1 MSSTRELPLFP
12 LNTVLFP
19 GGPLALRIFEPRYLD
34 LVSRCLKEGRGF
46 GVLRLD
52 AGREAGGP
60 ADFSDTGTEARI
72 VDFSR
77 LEDGL
82 LGITCLGQ
90 ERIRVL
96 EAWREPDGLNV
107 GLVEDLAPDPHIE
120 VPEEY
125 AFMEEI
131 LQRILP
137 ELGEAY
143 AVVPQRFGD
152 AAWVGNRLSEMLPL
166 ETTDKQVLLAMDDP
180 LVRLEALAEAVR
192 QMKE

>member
-1 MSSTRELPLFP
+1 MSATRELPLFP
-12 LNTVLFP
+12 LNSVLFP

-34 LVSRCLKEGRGF
+34 LVSRCMREGSGF

-77 LEDGL
+77 LDDGL

-96 EAWREPDGLNV
+96 EAWRQPDGLNV
-107 GLVEDLAPDPHIE
+107 GLVEDLPPDPGVA

-137 ELGEAY
+137 ELGETY
-143 AVVPQRFGD
+143 AAIPQRFGD
-152 AAWVGNRLSEMLPL
+152 AAWLGNRLSEMLPL
-166 ETTDKQVLLAMDDP
+166 ETADKQLLLEMTDP
-180 LVRLEALAEAVR
+180 LARLEALAEVVR
-192 QMKE
+192 QMKD

>member
-1 MSSTRELPLFP
+1 MNATRELALFP

-46 GVLRLD
+46 GVVRLD

-60 ADFSDTGTEARI
+60 ADFSDLGTEARI

-90 ERIRVL
+90 QRFRVL
-96 EAWREPDGLNV
+96 EAWRQPDGLNV
-107 GLVEDLAPDPHIE
+107 GRVEDLPADPP
-120 VPEEY
+120 VALPAEY

-131 LQRILP
+131 LRRILP
-137 ELGEAY
+137 ELGALYES
-143 AVVPQRFGD
+143 VPRHFGD
-152 AAWVGNRLSEMLPL
+152 AAWVGHRLSEMLPL
-166 ETTDKQVLLAMDDP
+166 ETVDKQALLEMDDP
-180 LVRLEALAEAVR
+180 VARMAELAAIVRR
-192 QMKE
+192 MKE

>member
-52 AGREAGGP
+52 AGRESGGP

-107 GLVEDLAPDPHIE
+107 GLVEDLPPDPHIE
-120 VPEEY
+120 VPEDY

-166 ETTDKQVLLAMDDP
+166 ETTDKQVLLEMADP
-180 LVRLEALAEAVR
+180 LARLEALAEAVR

>member
-1 MSSTRELPLFP
+1 MTATRELPLFP

-96 EAWREPDGLNV
+96 EAWRQPDGLNV
-107 GLVEDLAPDPHIE
+107 GLVQDLPPDPGVA

-137 ELGEAY
+137 ELGETY
-143 AVVPQRFGD
+143 AVVPRRFGD

-166 ETTDKQVLLAMDDP
+166 ETAEKQVLLEMNDP
-180 LVRLEALAEAVR
+180 VDRLATLAEVVQ

>member
-1 MSSTRELPLFP
+1 MSATRELPLFP
-12 LNTVLFP
+12 LNSVLFP

-34 LVSRCLKEGRGF
+34 LVSRCMREGSGF

-77 LEDGL
+77 LDDGL

-96 EAWREPDGLNV
+96 EAWRQPDGLNV
-107 GLVEDLAPDPHIE
+107 GRVEDLPPDPGVA

-137 ELGEAY
+137 ELGETY
-143 AVVPQRFGD
+143 AAIPQRFGD
-152 AAWVGNRLSEMLPL
+152 AAWLGNRLSEMLPL
-166 ETTDKQVLLAMDDP
+166 ETADKQLLRERTDP
-180 LVRLEALAEAVR
+180 LARLEALAEVVR
-192 QMKE
+192 QRKD

>member
-1 MSSTRELPLFP
+1 MSATRELPLFP
-12 LNTVLFP
+12 LNSVLFP

-34 LVSRCLKEGRGF
+34 LVSRCLKEGSGF
-46 GVLRLD
+46 GVVRLD

-96 EAWREPDGLNV
+96 EAWRQPDGLNV
-107 GLVEDLAPDPHIE
+107 GLVEDLPPDPRLA

-137 ELGEAY
+137 ELGEGY
-143 AVVPQRFGD
+143 ALVPQRFGD

-166 ETTDKQVLLAMDDP
+166 ETEDKQVLLEMTDP
-180 LVRLEALAEAVR
+180 AARLEALAEVVR

>member
-1 MSSTRELPLFP
+1 MSATRELPLFP

-34 LVSRCLKEGRGF
+34 MVSRCLKEGRGF

-52 AGREAGGP
+52 AGREAGGT

-77 LEDGL
+77 LDDGL

-90 ERIRVL
+90 ERFRVL
-96 EAWREPDGLNV
+96 EAWRQPDGLNV
-107 GLVEDLAPDPHIE
+107 GLVEDLAPDPGIA
-120 VPEEY
+120 VPEEF

-137 ELGEAY
+137 ELGETY
-143 AVVPQRFGD
+143 AAVPRRFGD
-152 AAWVGNRLSEMLPL
+152 AAWVGNRLAEMLPL
-166 ETTDKQVLLAMDDP
+166 ETIDKQALLEMNDP
-180 LVRLEALAEAVR
+180 AERLEALAEVVR

>member
-1 MSSTRELPLFP
+1 MSATRELPLFP

-60 ADFSDTGTEARI
+60 ADFSDIGTEARI

-77 LEDGL
+77 LDDGL

-90 ERIRVL
+90 ERVRVL
-96 EAWREPDGLNV
+96 EAWRQPDGLNV
-107 GLVEDLAPDPHIE
+107 GLVEDLAPDPGIA
-120 VPEEY
+120 VPEEFT
-125 AFMEEI
+125 FMEEI

-137 ELGEAY
+137 ELGETY
-143 AVVPQRFGD
+143 AAVPQRFGD
-152 AAWVGNRLSEMLPL
+152 AAWVGNRLAEMLPL
-166 ETTDKQVLLAMDDP
+166 ETIDKQALLEMNDP
-180 LVRLEALAEAVR
+180 AARLEALAEVVR

>member
-1 MSSTRELPLFP
+1 MSPTRELPLFP

-19 GGPLALRIFEPRYLD
+19 GGPLSLRIFEPRYLD
-34 LVSRCLKEGRGF
+34 LVSRCLKEGGGF
-46 GVLRLD
+46 GVVRLD

-60 ADFSDTGTEARI
+60 VDFSETGTEARI
-72 VDFSR
+72 VDFTR
-77 LEDGL
+77 LDDGL

-90 ERIRVL
+90 QRIRVV
-96 EAWREPDGLNV
+96 EAWRQPDGLNV
-107 GLVEDLAPDPHIE
+107 GRVEDLPPDPALA
-120 VPEEY
+120 VPEEF

-137 ELGEAY
+137 ELGDAY
-143 AVVPQRFGD
+143 AAVPQRFGD

-166 ETTDKQVLLAMDDP
+166 EATDKQVLLEMDDP
-180 LVRLEALAEAVR
+180 LARLEALAEAVR

>member
-1 MSSTRELPLFP
+1 MSATRELPLFP

-60 ADFSDTGTEARI
+60 ADFSDIGTEARI

-77 LEDGL
+77 LDDGL

-90 ERIRVL
+90 ERVRVL
-96 EAWREPDGLNV
+96 EAWRQPDGLNV
-107 GLVEDLAPDPHIE
+107 GLVEDLAPDPGIA
-120 VPEEY
+120 VPEEFT
-125 AFMEEI
+125 FMEEI

-137 ELGEAY
+137 ELGETY
-143 AVVPQRFGD
+143 AAVPQRFGD
-152 AAWVGNRLSEMLPL
+152 AAWVGNRLAEMLPL
-166 ETTDKQVLLAMDDP
+166 ETIDKQALLEMNDP
-180 LVRLEALAEAVR
+180 AERLEALAEVVR

>member
-1 MSSTRELPLFP
+1 MSTTRELPLFP

-52 AGREAGGP
+52 AGRESGGP
-60 ADFSDTGTEARI
+60 ADFSDIGTEARI

-90 ERIRVL
+90 ERFRVL
-96 EAWREPDGLNV
+96 EAWRQPDGLNV
-107 GLVEDLAPDPHIE
+107 GRVEDLPPDPTVA

-125 AFMEEI
+125 DFMGEI

-137 ELGEAY
+137 ELGESY

-152 AAWVGNRLSEMLPL
+152 AAWLGNRLSEMLPL
-166 ETTDKQVLLAMDDP
+166 ETIDKQALLEMDDP
-180 LVRLEALAEAVR
+180 VARLAALAEIIQ

>member
-1 MSSTRELPLFP
+1 MSGSRELPLFP

-19 GGPLALRIFEPRYLD
+19 GGPLSLRIFEPRYLD
-34 LVSRCLKEGRGF
+34 LVSRCLREGTGF
-46 GVLRLD
+46 GVVRLD
-52 AGREAGGP
+52 AGPEAGGP

-72 VDFSR
+72 VDFTR
-77 LEDGL
+77 LDDGL

-90 ERIRVL
+90 QRFRVV
-96 EAWREPDGLNV
+96 EAWRQADGLNI
-107 GLVEDLAPDPHIE
+107 GRVEDLPPDPAMA
-120 VPEEY
+120 VPEEF

-137 ELGEAY
+137 ELGETY
-143 AVVPQRFGD
+143 AVVPQGFGD

-166 ETTDKQVLLAMDDP
+166 ETEDKQVLLEMNDP
-180 LVRLEALAEAVR
+180 AARLEALAEVVR

>member
-1 MSSTRELPLFP
+1 MSTTRELPLFP
-12 LNTVLFP
+12 LNSVLFP

-34 LVSRCLKEGRGF
+34 LVSLCLKEGRGF
-46 GVLRLD
+46 GVVRLD

-77 LEDGL
+77 LDDGL

-90 ERIRVL
+90 GRFRVL
-96 EAWREPDGLNV
+96 EAWRQPDGLNV
-107 GLVEDLAPDPHIE
+107 GLVEDLPPDPPVA

-125 AFMEEI
+125 RFMGEI

-137 ELGEAY
+137 ELGETY
-143 AVVPQRFGD
+143 ALVPQDFDD
-152 AAWVGNRLSEMLPL
+152 AAWLGNRLSEMLPL
-166 ETTDKQVLLAMDDP
+166 ETSDKQTLLEMNDP
-180 LVRLEALAEAVR
+180 VARLAELAEVIQ
-192 QMKE
+192 QMKD